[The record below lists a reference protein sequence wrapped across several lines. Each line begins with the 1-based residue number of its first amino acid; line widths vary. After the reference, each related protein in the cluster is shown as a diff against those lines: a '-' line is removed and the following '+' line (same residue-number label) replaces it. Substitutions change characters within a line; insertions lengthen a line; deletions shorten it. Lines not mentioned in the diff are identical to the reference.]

1 MSQQDKQESSGVQL
15 SVCSICSAIEPE
27 PWFEQPMN
35 ETIRAYARAYV
46 LPVCVYFPSMEAA
59 LAHWGQ
65 DFNKEDY
72 PE

>member
-1 MSQQDKQESSGVQL
+1 MAPLHEHCSECYTSSV
-15 SVCSICSAIEPE
+15 E

-46 LPVCVYFPSMEAA
+46 LPVCEWFPTMEAA
-59 LAHWGQ
+59 LALWGE

-72 PE
+72 PDDEVS

>member
-1 MSQQDKQESSGVQL
+1 MGQAL
-15 SVCSICSAIEPE
+15 TVCPLCGNTEPE

-35 ETIRAYARAYV
+35 ETIRAYARSYIS
-46 LPVCVYFPSMEAA
+46 PVKEQFPSMEAA
-59 LAHWGQ
+59 LAHWGN

>member
-1 MSQQDKQESSGVQL
+1 MEQCYTPK
-15 SVCSICSAIEPE
+15 VCNICGMEEPM
-27 PWFEQPMN
+27 PWCEQPMN
-35 ETIRAYARAYV
+35 ETIRAYARSYV
-46 LPVCVYFPSMEAA
+46 LPPVEYFYTLKEA

>member
-1 MSQQDKQESSGVQL
+1 MATPKLESHVTVGTK
-15 SVCSICSAIEPE
+15 CPICGAEEPE
-27 PWFEQPMN
+27 VWCDAPMN
-35 ETIRAYARAYV
+35 ETIRAYARSYA
-46 LPVCVYFPSMEAA
+46 LRPVEYFYTLKDA

>member
-1 MSQQDKQESSGVQL
+1 MDTPKLESPVTVGIK
-15 SVCSICSAIEPE
+15 CPICGAEEPE

-35 ETIRAYARAYV
+35 ETIRAYARSYV
-46 LPVCVYFPSMEAA
+46 LRPVDYFFTMEDA

-72 PE
+72 PEC